1 MMRRDADAAPARFIV
16 GTGRCG
22 STILSKMVDRHPS
35 VAVLSE
41 LMITLDFYGKFGER
55 PVSGEELAGLLD
67 CGLASTGEMKKI
79 AAHLATPEIT
89 FDAAKAP
96 APIDPRRYRDGV
108 LPDLML
114 LPLGPLFDD
123 PPAMFD
129 EIVALAR
136 KQPTRP
142 LSEQYRFLF
151 DWITR
156 RAGKQHWIERSGG
169 SIAWLPELVE
179 LFPEGRFLH
188 LHRDPLDAALSM
200 QTHHH
205 FRLRAFK
212 HHELRTASGIRWSD
226 LDEHDLDGARPM
238 SPKLRAIFEH
248 PVPLDCFLQD
258 WSDCIL
264 RGMRAVKDLAPG
276 QYAEI
281 AFEEIMSD
289 PAAALGRIVA
299 FFDLPEKPGWI
310 GEACALLRKGQAAH
324 AAPTA
329 EQAALL
335 QRHCHAA
342 NVLLGRAPAP
352 ELYR

>member
-1 MMRRDADAAPARFIV
+1 MVQRDPDAAPARFIV

-22 STILSKMVDRHPS
+22 STILSRMLDLHPR

-41 LMITLDFYGKFGER
+41 LLVSFDFHGKFGER
-55 PVSGEELAGLLD
+55 EISGEALADLLD
-67 CGLASTGEMKKI
+67 CGLASTGELKKI
-79 AAHLATPEIT
+79 GVHLATPEIT

-96 APIDPRRYRDGV
+96 APIDPSRYREGV

-136 KQPTRP
+136 SQPTRR

-151 DWITR
+151 DWISR
-156 RAGKQHWIERSGG
+156 RAGKRHWIERSGG
-169 SIAWLPELVE
+169 SIAWLSEMAE
-179 LFPEGRFLH
+179 LFPRGRFLH

-200 QTHHH
+200 QAHHH

-212 HHELRTASGIRWSD
+212 HYDLRTASGVRWSD
-226 LDEHDLDGARPM
+226 LDERDLNGDFPM

-248 PVPLDCFLQD
+248 PVPLDSFLQD
-258 WSDCIL
+258 WSDSIL
-264 RGMRAVKDLAPG
+264 RGMRAVRNLAPD
-276 QYAEI
+276 QYAEVS
-281 AFEEIMSD
+281 FEEMMSN
-289 PAAALGRIVA
+289 PAATLRRIVA
-299 FFDLPEKPGWI
+299 FFDLPDEPDWI
-310 GEACALLRKGQAAH
+310 DAACALLRRGQAAH
-324 AAPTA
+324 AAPTP
-329 EQAALL
+329 EQTTLL
-335 QRHCHAA
+335 QRHCQAV